1 MNSSVFSNALCSGCG
16 PDSQCAGSSKTT
28 TSPRWNPPNLATRTL
43 SPTLR
48 VFSMLPLGILNTW
61 VTNPFTRVEIKS
73 APRRMMAIS
82 PTPLKSLRAKDR
94 GFS

>member
-1 MNSSVFSNALCSGCG
+1 
-16 PDSQCAGSSKTT
+16 
-28 TSPRWNPPNLATRTL
+28 
-43 SPTLR
+43 
-48 VFSMLPLGILNTW
+48 MLPLGILNTW

-73 APRRMMAIS
+73 APTRMMAIS